1 MHLNT
6 SLTLPESIPV
16 NETVV
21 SMSFPS
27 EGAAENLH
35 SATLARL
42 SLWILNRVPATIRW
56 EVDGNK
62 VEDIEFPVS
71 GPEHKIE
78 LFIKGGEGEEII
90 TKYVTVIE

>member
-1 MHLNT
+1 MY
-6 SLTLPESIPV
+6 EKGDV
-16 NETVV
+16 
-21 SMSFPS
+21 
-27 EGAAENLH
+27 
-35 SATLARL
+35 
-42 SLWILNRVPATIRW
+42 ILLKAGNVPDGATIRW

-62 VEDIEFPVS
+62 VEDIEFTVS

>member
-1 MHLNT
+1 MELSVLMHLNT

-42 SLWILNRVPATIRW
+42 SKGEYVSLELLDKICSYLHCNIEDVVEHVPDTPLA
-56 EVDGNK
+56 
-62 VEDIEFPVS
+62 
-71 GPEHKIE
+71 
-78 LFIKGGEGEEII
+78 
-90 TKYVTVIE
+90 